1 MSWEIWSV
9 FAAAFISATILPG
22 GSEVVLIAAIGLGN
36 VDWVTLVAVATL
48 GNTLGS
54 STNWVIGRIYAEY
67 KDDPRL
73 PKFLRS
79 PISPEKYEKYAAW
92 YAKWGV
98 WTLAASWVPLIG
110 DALTIVSGIM
120 KAPFWLSMI
129 IIAFAKGTRYVL
141 VAVAT
146 VYGIHFFG
154 L

>member
-1 MSWEIWSV
+1 MGWEIWSL

-22 GSEVVLIAAIGLGN
+22 GSEAVLVATIALGS

-54 STNWVIGRIYAEY
+54 ATNWMIGRFFAQY
-67 KDDPRL
+67 KDHPRFPL
-73 PKFLRS
+73 
-79 PISPEKYEKYAAW
+79 SPEKYEKYAGW

-98 WTLAASWVPLIG
+98 WTLAMSWVPLIG
-110 DALTIVSGIM
+110 DALTIVSGLM
-120 KAPFWLSMI
+120 RAPFWLAMI
-129 IIAFAKGTRYVL
+129 IIALAKGTRYVL

-146 VYGIHFFG
+146 VYGIQFFG